1 MENQVLHYGI
11 LSLLPAVLALGLAI
25 KSKRVIESLLL
36 GIASG
41 TFIIDAHMS
50 GIGHAILFSIT
61 NTFAAVAGH
70 PSNAE
75 AGLRGVGLVRNT
87 GRAEVIIFILLL
99 GAFITILEKSGGAY
113 AFGTWLTHKVKTK
126 KGAKNASALMGCSLF
141 TSAYFSSLATGTVFK
156 PIYDNQAISREK
168 LAFIIDSTSAPINVL
183 IPISGWVA
191 YMGALMVDNIPSV
204 TDPIAGLVKTIPFN
218 FYCISILAV
227 VFLVANDKIKDFGPM
242 KKKEEAVREAQ
253 KNIGKDTMEEVD
265 LQAFASDQVV
275 SSKQGSVS
283 DMLLPLSVSVLLL
296 IVLGLWN
303 YTIVNFFS
311 VQKLPFGGNGMLIIS
326 FTMGLAVAFVKYV
339 SSKLMTSKEFLD
351 EAIEGSKS
359 AIIGGMIIT
368 LAVTLGD
375 LLRASAPEGLGASMY
390 LQEVIGGLIPA
401 AILPLA
407 VFLLAAFTSFSMGTS
422 WGTWGI
428 MMPIAVPLTL
438 AAGGNPFLAA
448 AAVLS
453 GGAFGD
459 HCSPISDT
467 TVMSSIGAGCEH
479 MDHVNTQLPYALL
492 AAGIAAGLFLVAGFI
507 V

>member
-1 MENQVLHYGI
+1 MDNQVLHYGI
-11 LSLLPAVLALGLAI
+11 LSLLPAVLALGLAV

-41 TFIIDAHMS
+41 AFIIDAHVS
-50 GIGHAILFSIT
+50 GVGHALLFSIT
-61 NTFAAVAGH
+61 NTFSAVAGH
-70 PSNAE
+70 PSNSE
-75 AGLRGVGLVRNT
+75 LGLRGVGLVRNS

-113 AFGTWLTHKVKTK
+113 AFGNWLSDKVKTN
-126 KGAKNASALMGCSLF
+126 KGAKNATAIMGCSLF

-156 PIYDNQAISREK
+156 PIYDKQGISREK
-168 LAFIIDSTSAPINVL
+168 LAFIIDSTSAPINAL

-191 YMGALMVDNIPSV
+191 YMGALMVDNIPDI
-204 TDPIAGLVKTIPFN
+204 TDPIVGLVRTMPFN
-218 FYCISILAV
+218 FYCISIIAV
-227 VFLVANDKIKDFGPM
+227 VFLVANEKIKDFGPM
-242 KKKEEAVREAQ
+242 KKKEEEALTTQ
-253 KNIGKDTMEEVD
+253 RKVKESTIEGVD
-265 LQAFASDQVV
+265 LQAFAAVYEGSA
-275 SSKQGSVS
+275 KQGQVS
-283 DMLLPLSVSVLLL
+283 DMLVPLAVSVSLLV
-296 IVLGLWN
+296 VLGLWN
-303 YTIVNFFS
+303 YTIVNFFN
-311 VQKLPFGGNGMLIIS
+311 VKELPIGGNGMLIIS
-326 FTMGLAVAFVKYV
+326 FSMGLIVAYIKYV

-351 EAIEGSKS
+351 DAIEGSKS

-401 AILPLA
+401 AIVPLA

-428 MMPIAVPLTL
+428 MMPIAIPLTL

-492 AAGIAAGLFLVAGFI
+492 AASVAAGLFLIAGFI